1 MMIFVSDK
9 AMNRTGWMGIVLA
22 IYGVIMLIVAVLLR
36 MGLASI
42 LSSIFMILAG
52 VTFLCLGKDIE
63 KPKEVK
69 EAKEAG
75 EAKQ

>member
-1 MMIFVSDK
+1 MIIFVSDK

-22 IYGVIMLIVAVLLR
+22 IYGVIVLIVAVLLW

-69 EAKEAG
+69 EAKETK

>member
-22 IYGVIMLIVAVLLR
+22 IYGVIVLIVAVLLW

-52 VTFLCLGKDIE
+52 ATFLCLGKDIE

-69 EAKEAG
+69 EAKEAK

>member
-1 MMIFVSDK
+1 MIIFVSDK
-9 AMNRTGWMGIVLA
+9 AMNRTGWMGIALA
-22 IYGVIMLIVAVLLR
+22 IYGVIVLIVAVLLR
-36 MGLASI
+36 MGLAFI

-69 EAKEAG
+69 EAKEAK